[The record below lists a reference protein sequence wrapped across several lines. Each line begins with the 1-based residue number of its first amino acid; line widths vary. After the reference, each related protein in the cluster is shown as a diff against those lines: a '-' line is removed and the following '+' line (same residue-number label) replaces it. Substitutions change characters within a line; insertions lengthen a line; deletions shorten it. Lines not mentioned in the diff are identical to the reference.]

1 MKRLFVLSMIMLV
14 SGSAFAQSSSNEMD
28 LLTAEKS
35 VRSFYDAL
43 KEIASDPD
51 SKTVLDALNYV
62 VFLPNYP
69 AEFNDAEYREGIH
82 GETFVGAFRRH
93 MLMHPSSFHYTILKV
108 FPYQQ
113 AEWVKSP
120 SPEPFVYA
128 IVDKSYGDKAF
139 RDTVLVNGDYKI
151 VGIRNSAGGQV
162 YSKQSASKAMS
173 KAAFGMEYTK
183 IDSLR
188 QAVISMNILP

>member
-51 SKTVLDALNYV
+51 SKTGLDALNYV
-62 VFLPNYP
+62 VSLPNYP
-69 AEFNDAEYREGIH
+69 AEFNDAEYREGIY
-82 GETFVGAFRRH
+82 GETFVFAFRRH
-93 MLMHPSSFHYTILKV
+93 MRMHPSSFHYTILKV

-120 SPEPFVYA
+120 SPKPFIYA

-151 VGIRNSAGGQV
+151 IGIRNSAGGQV